1 MTRPVG
7 DVVLINSE
15 DPFERGQQR
24 GAAIRGTLRE
34 GINVYL
40 DLFETVGVDRETVRR
55 QAENAVSVTEGWHAP
70 LAEEMRGTAEGA
82 GLEVWQ
88 IAALNARTEILSGA
102 TRGDSTGSDVTR
114 PGECSTI
121 VSTVQSPVGVQTWD
135 WHEELADC
143 WHLQSVRGTPRAF
156 VGLTEHGILGK
167 IGINDAGVGVMLN
180 ILGHRSDRVEGVP
193 VHLLCARVLAEA
205 SSLAEAID
213 ILRSAPVTTSS
224 TISVVSPEEAAMV
237 ELSPDGSAVLRPRD
251 GVLLH
256 TNHFLDA
263 RLAAGEKPGMYEPDS
278 QHRLDVLA
286 ARVASATMPVATA
299 ELVPY
304 LLSAPGD
311 VAQLC
316 CVPAPGAVFGDRWA
330 TLATIE
336 LDAEAHAMTVTAGSP
351 VDVVAG
357 AESVR
362 LVAQSGSSTD
372 TTP

>member
-7 DVVLINSE
+7 DVVLINSD
-15 DPFERGQQR
+15 DPFERGRQR
-24 GAAIRGTLRE
+24 GEAIRATLRE
-34 GINVYL
+34 GMNVYL

-55 QAENAVSVTEGWHAP
+55 RADTTFLVTEGWHRP
-70 LAEEMRGTAEGA
+70 LADEMRGTAEGS
-82 GLEVWQ
+82 GLELWH

-102 TRGDSTGSDVTR
+102 SRGNATGSEVTR

-121 VSTVQSPVGVQTWD
+121 VSTRESPVGVQTWD
-135 WHEELADC
+135 WHEELSDC
-143 WHLQSVRGTPRAF
+143 WHLQSVHGTPHAF

-180 ILGHRSDRVEGVP
+180 ILGHRSDRAEGVP

-224 TISVVSPEEAAMV
+224 TITVLSPEQAAMV
-237 ELSPDGSAVLRPRD
+237 ELSPEGSAVLRPEND
-251 GVLLH
+251 VLLH
-256 TNHFLDA
+256 TNHFLDRA
-263 RLAAGEKPGMYEPDS
+263 LADGEKPGLYDPDS
-278 QHRLDVLA
+278 QNRLRALT
-286 ARVASATMPVATA
+286 ARVAAAPLPTA
-299 ELVPY
+299 AASLVPY

-311 VAQLC
+311 AEQLC
-316 CVPAPGAVFGDRWA
+316 CVPAPDAVFGERWA

-336 LDAEAHAMTVTAGSP
+336 LDAVARSITVSAGSP

-362 LVAQSGSSTD
+362 LVAESTAVQ
-372 TTP
+372 